1 MTNKVPD
8 SNAKR
13 ALNMMKLEIANEVGY
28 NYNELTDKIE
38 SNAPQNNLEGISKN
52 VLAGEEV
59 GGMMTKNLVAMGE
72 QALVDEYNNKKK

>member
-13 ALNMMKLEIANEVGY
+13 ALNMMKLEIANEIGY

-72 QALVDEYNNKKK
+72 QALVDEYNNKKQ

>member
-72 QALVDEYNNKKK
+72 QALVDEYKNKKK

>member
-13 ALNMMKLEIANEVGY
+13 ALNMMKLEIANEIGY

-72 QALVDEYNNKKK
+72 QALLDKYNNEK

>member
-13 ALNMMKLEIANEVGY
+13 ALNMMKLEIANEIGY

-72 QALVDEYNNKKK
+72 QALVDEYNNNKQ

>member
-13 ALNMMKLEIANEVGY
+13 ALNMMKLEIANEIGY

-72 QALVDEYNNKKK
+72 QALVDEYNNPKK

>member
-72 QALVDEYNNKKK
+72 QSLLDEYNNKKK

>member
-52 VLAGEEV
+52 VLEGEEV

-72 QALVDEYNNKKK
+72 QSLLDEYNNKKK

>member
-13 ALNMMKLEIANEVGY
+13 ALNMMKLEIANEIGY

-59 GGMMTKNLVAMGE
+59 GGMMTRNLVAMGE

>member
-13 ALNMMKLEIANEVGY
+13 ALNMMKLEIANEIGY

-72 QALVDEYNNKKK
+72 QSLLDEYNNKKQ

>member
-13 ALNMMKLEIANEVGY
+13 ALNMMKLEIANEIGY

-72 QALVDEYNNKKK
+72 QALVDEYKNKKK

>member
-72 QALVDEYNNKKK
+72 QALVDEYNNKKQ

>member
-13 ALNMMKLEIANEVGY
+13 ALNMMKLEIANEIGY

-72 QALVDEYNNKKK
+72 QSLLDEYNNKKK

>member
-72 QALVDEYNNKKK
+72 QSLLDEYNNKKQ

>member
-13 ALNMMKLEIANEVGY
+13 ALNMMKLEIANEIGY

>member
-28 NYNELTDKIE
+28 NYNELTYKIE

-72 QALVDEYNNKKK
+72 QALVDEYNNKKQ